1 MKNKEKLMR
10 VELNGLL
17 SLCLLTLL
25 AGCGGGGGT
34 SSKTD
39 NSTIVNVERGA
50 VLNATVK
57 DASNQVATWNKGTN
71 SYTFKNSITYPISV
85 TGGFVDIDSD
95 GIKNNSDFDLDLE
108 LKSSS
113 GKNVTLIS
121 TIVYNQDESIQK
133 NNLNVLS
140 QEFSLSEDELLD
152 LPSSKK
158 ELALLS
164 NIIYKNLELNSS
176 INLENI
182 VELISSKKI
191 DLKDEYEKTNL
202 EEFSN
207 LSSKEFFE
215 QNELE
220 TIKEIKNIKSLKNT
234 LPSYSGSDL
243 TSTDVLNEKS
253 AYISP
258 QCYTKTQDENQ
269 NVYNPCFA
277 CHINSVEPN
286 YINDWDLQESYA
298 FSENSYKNPFTNSF
312 KDRTTLINAINDN
325 EILEYINQDNY
336 KDKVGNI
343 ILNTKLKYN
352 LPVQWDFT
360 HDGKKDGLWSGYV
373 PDCYFNF
380 DEEGFDL
387 DNSGNYTGWRAFAY
401 SPFLGT
407 FWPTNG
413 STDDVMIRL
422 PKSMMQDSKGAFS
435 KEVYKINLAI
445 VESMI
450 KTKDVELG
458 FDVDE
463 SKYGVDLNHN
473 NVIDK
478 TSKIVY
484 QWTKPDAITNY
495 PKVIYYNYYV
505 GLAKEKLE
513 SNELNISPRLY
524 PNGTEFL
531 HSVRYIGI
539 KDDKSGIKLAN
550 RMKELRY
557 AKKTTWNNY
566 AQLSNAALTE
576 VKEKDTFP
584 DRLRNIKGNVENG
597 LSTGLGWNYQG
608 FIEDASG
615 NLRPQSYEETLS
627 CIGCH
632 SGIGAITDS
641 TFAFPRKF
649 DRVDSWYHW
658 SKKDLT
664 GTKDRI
670 LSNGKGEIAFYLEQN
685 KAGDEFRGNDEIK
698 NKFFDFNENIIQSE
712 VDKIKNDITYLIF
725 PSVQRALMLNKAY
738 KVIVDEQ
745 SFIYGKATH
754 IKPLTDTVYEEI
766 EIDKATGIS
775 AVKL

>member
-1 MKNKEKLMR
+1 MKIQ
-10 VELNGLL
+10 LNGLL
-17 SLCLLTLL
+17 SLYLVSLF
-25 AGCGGGGGT
+25 AGCGGGSSSSNGNT
-34 SSKTD
+34 SSNTSD
-39 NSTIVNVERGA
+39 TSTTINVERGA

-85 TGGFVDIDSD
+85 KGGFVDINND

-113 GKNVTLIS
+113 GKNITLIS
-121 TIVYNQDESIQK
+121 TIIYNQDETIQK
-133 NNLNVLS
+133 NNLNILS
-140 QEFSLSEDELLD
+140 KEFSISEDELLD

-182 VELISSKKI
+182 VELISSNKLDLKQEYEKI
-191 DLKDEYEKTNL
+191 DLQNYV
-202 EEFSN
+202 N
-207 LSSKEFFE
+207 LSSKEFLE

-220 TIKEIKNIKSLKNT
+220 TIKEIKNLKSLKNT
-234 LPSYSGSDL
+234 LPIYSGRDL
-243 TSTDVLNEKS
+243 TSTDVINEKS

-269 NVYNPCFA
+269 NVYNPCFT

-286 YINDWDLQESYA
+286 YVNDWDLQESYA

-312 KDRTTLINAINDN
+312 KDRTTLVSAINDTQ
-325 EILEYINQDNY
+325 ILEYINQDNY
-336 KDKVGNI
+336 KDKDRNI
-343 ILNTKLKYN
+343 ILNTKLKYD
-352 LPVQWDFT
+352 LPSQWDFNF
-360 HDGKKDGLWSGYV
+360 DGVKDGVWSGYV

-380 DEEGFDL
+380 DDEGFDL
-387 DNSGNYTGWRAFAY
+387 DNSGNYTGWRAFSY
-401 SPFLGT
+401 TPFLGT

-413 STDDVMIRL
+413 STDDVLIRL
-422 PKSMMQDSKGAFS
+422 PKSMMQDSNGNFS

-450 KTKDVELG
+450 KKEDITLG
-458 FDVDE
+458 FEVDE

-473 NVIDK
+473 NMIDK

-484 QWTKPDAITNY
+484 QWSKPDASTNY

-505 GLAKEKLE
+505 GLAKSKLE
-513 SNELNISPRLY
+513 TNELNISPGLY

-566 AQLSNAALTE
+566 AQLSNAALSE

-584 DRLRNIKGNVENG
+584 DRLRIIKGNIESG

-632 SGIGAITDS
+632 SGIGATTDS

-649 DRVDSWYHW
+649 DSADSWYHW

-698 NKFFDFNENIIQSE
+698 SKFFDSNKNLIKSE
-712 VDKIKNDITYLIF
+712 VDKIANDISYLIF
-725 PSVQRALMLNKAY
+725 PSVNRAMKLNKAY

-745 SFIYGKATH
+745 SYIYGKDAH
-754 IKPLTDTVYEEI
+754 EKPLNDTVYDEV
-766 EIDKATGIS
+766 EIDKDTGIS
-775 AVKL
+775 AIKL